1 MIRERGLLS
10 SSLASVAFVG
20 LWLGLSACEKPT
32 RKTAIDTSAT
42 PVASASATPS
52 AHTNL
57 ELADAATAPDA
68 ASEDAAATT
77 PSTPTIASAYATAH
91 PSGGK
96 AIGHTSV
103 VFKLKLEGG
112 LVAAW
117 KPDSRRGRDRYRG
130 EVAAYRL
137 AVALGLSN
145 VPEAL
150 LRSFSKAE
158 LRRVLSAEALELF
171 ETEAVADARGL
182 VPGALMPWIDG
193 LTFPPLEAEPELSR
207 WKKGLAQASTETD
220 ETRAL
225 YADLSTLI
233 VFDTVSGNW
242 DRWSGAN
249 IGKDPSSGRL
259 LFVDNDGAFY
269 GAPPPDGLARQ
280 RRLLAGTKRFSKR
293 FATALRAFDASRL
306 ESVFGEDEAGKPLLS
321 PRAMEGV
328 RARLREVLVA
338 IDHGETSLP

>member
-1 MIRERGLLS
+1 MIRERGLVPRRIVRVRHVW
-10 SSLASVAFVG
+10 LAA
-20 LWLGLSACEKPT
+20 LLLGHVACEKPS
-32 RKTAIDTSAT
+32 RKTPVDTGST
-42 PVASASATPS
+42 GDASASAHATQTARP
-52 AHTNL
+52 TL
-57 ELADAATAPDA
+57 ELPDAATASDA
-68 ASEDAAATT
+68 APEDAAA
-77 PSTPTIASAYATAH
+77 STPSAYATAR

-145 VPEAL
+145 VPEAI
-150 LRSFSKAE
+150 LRSFSKTE

-171 ETEAVADARGL
+171 EAEAVADARGL
-182 VPGALMPWIDG
+182 VPGALMPWIEG

-207 WKKGLAQASTETD
+207 WKKALAQASDETD
-220 ETRAL
+220 EMRAR

-233 VFDTVSGNW
+233 VFDTISGNW

-249 IGKDPSSGRL
+249 IGKDPSTGRL

-293 FATALRAFDASRL
+293 FATALRAFDASRF
-306 ESVFGEDEAGKPLLS
+306 ENVFGEDETGKPLLS
-321 PRAMEGV
+321 PRAVEGV

-338 IDHGETSLP
+338 LDHGETSLP

>member
-1 MIRERGLLS
+1 VH
-10 SSLASVAFVG
+10 VALVA
-20 LWLGLSACEKPT
+20 LVIAPIACEKPT
-32 RKTAIDTSAT
+32 RTTPVDTSA
-42 PVASASATPS
+42 SANTTSRPSATTS
-52 AHTNL
+52 ARSTP
-57 ELADAATAPDA
+57 ELGDAMATPASDAGPDDGGAATKADA
-68 ASEDAAATT
+68 TT
-77 PSTPTIASAYATAH
+77 ITRAYATAH
-91 PSGGK
+91 ASGGK

-112 LVAAW
+112 LTAAW
-117 KPDSRRGRDRYRG
+117 KPDSRRGRERYRG
-130 EVAAYRL
+130 EIAARRL

-150 LRSFSKAE
+150 LRSFSKTE
-158 LRRVLSAEALELF
+158 LRRVLSPEALELF
-171 ETEAVADARGL
+171 EAEAVADAQGL

-207 WKKGLAQASTETD
+207 WKKALAQASTETD
-220 ETRAL
+220 EMRAL

-249 IGKDPSSGRL
+249 IGKDPSTGRL

-293 FATALRAFDASRL
+293 FVSALRAFDASRL
-306 ESVFGEDEAGKPLLS
+306 ESVFGTDATGKPLLS
-321 PRAMEGV
+321 PRAVEGV

-338 IDHGETSLP
+338 IEHGDLDLP

>member
-1 MIRERGLLS
+1 MTRERELVPR
-10 SSLASVAFVG
+10 SLASRAHVALVA
-20 LWLGLSACEKPT
+20 LLLGPTACEKSSRNTP
-32 RKTAIDTSAT
+32 IETSAKTDVSAGPT
-42 PVASASATPS
+42 PIARPAV
-52 AHTNL
+52 
-57 ELADAATAPDA
+57 ELADAAIAPDA
-68 ASEDAAATT
+68 APEDAAA
-77 PSTPTIASAYATAH
+77 SSASAYATAH

-150 LRSFSKAE
+150 LRSFSKTE
-158 LRRVLSAEALELF
+158 MRRALSAEALELF
-171 ETEAVADARGL
+171 EAEAVTDARGL
-182 VPGALMPWIDG
+182 VPGALMPWIEG

-207 WKKGLAQASTETD
+207 WKKALAQASDETD
-220 ETRAL
+220 ERRAL

-249 IGKDPSSGRL
+249 IGKDPIRGRL

-293 FATALRAFDASRL
+293 FVTALRAFDANRL
-306 ESVFGEDEAGKPLLS
+306 ESVFGVDEAGKPLLS
-321 PRAMEGV
+321 PRAVEGV

-338 IDHGETSLP
+338 IEHGDLDLP